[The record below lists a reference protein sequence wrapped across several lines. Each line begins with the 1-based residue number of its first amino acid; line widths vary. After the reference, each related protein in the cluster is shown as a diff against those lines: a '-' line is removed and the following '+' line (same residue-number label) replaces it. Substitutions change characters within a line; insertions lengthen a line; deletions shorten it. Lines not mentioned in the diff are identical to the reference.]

1 MHPKQP
7 VKVRCHKLR
16 HYLNI
21 LTDKLLPPMLKELQ
35 HSHWSVPSFLSIK
48 NRVYSWTRPPCP
60 PQCRPFQ
67 EANAIPGVGR
77 GVAVDTRDGGEL
89 QAMYGSGDELVHI
102 S

>member
-1 MHPKQP
+1 

-48 NRVYSWTRPPCP
+48 NRVTIRGLDLLVL
-60 PQCRPFQ
+60 R
-67 EANAIPGVGR
+67 NVGFSKKQTLFL
-77 GVAVDTRDGGEL
+77 VWVGEL
-89 QAMYGSGDELVHI
+89 RLIHAMVVSCKQCMALEM